1 MWPGGF
7 LGNARPSGITL
18 KQAAAVFMAVC
29 SECERVHGEA
39 SASYTSTPPC
49 HFVGFFFALISHVTP
64 PAGRLAAL
72 LAGCVP

>member
-29 SECERVHGEA
+29 SECDRVHGED
-39 SASYTSTPPC
+39 SASNTL
-49 HFVGFFFALISHVTP
+49 FRGIGHVTP
-64 PAGRLAAL
+64 LADQLGAF
-72 LAGCVP
+72 LAGCS